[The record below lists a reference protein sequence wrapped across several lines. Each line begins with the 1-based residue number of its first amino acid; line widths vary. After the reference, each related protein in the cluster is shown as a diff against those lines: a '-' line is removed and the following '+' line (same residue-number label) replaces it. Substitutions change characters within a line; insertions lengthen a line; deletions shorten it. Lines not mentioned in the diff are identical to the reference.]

1 MQKKCYLFTLL
12 FNLIYLWI
20 YLFTYG
26 RYHHWYQYDGMQV
39 LYICYTY
46 VFLPFYI
53 SCTKVYFICVP
64 QVLESPING
73 LAWQFLYNWIHMTT
87 FSQRSIIV
95 YLSRPHN
102 IFTDKFL
109 SDWTQFLT
117 NYSFVAS
124 IIPQLVTLLT
134 LPEGNRRT
142 DSKGHSLQKLFKII

>member
-1 MQKKCYLFTLL
+1 MLS
-12 FNLIYLWI
+12 

-53 SCTKVYFICVP
+53 SCTQVYLICVP

-124 IIPQLVTLLT
+124 IIPQVVTLLT
-134 LPEGNRRT
+134 LPKGNRRT
-142 DSKGHSLQKLFKII
+142 VRFYFKM